1 MLEPLSSNLKSTSV
15 IQLVNSYWFDLI
27 WLDLTWLDFDLLL
40 LVLAIWT
47 TSWNRANLKIIGWA
61 QLPFVILEI
70 PYSHFR
76 PWIWLGNNLWNNK
89 LKINT
94 DWLTEPLTLNWI
106 ECEFSCRF
114 CTHTKYMYI
123 INENVLF
130 SSFDKVKPKFCKG
143 FCSNINWFFNFA
155 PKFCIWFN
163 NKQF

>member
-1 MLEPLSSNLKSTSV
+1 MRFRNELFVIVILPPDKVLSAYHQVKARHWCLNHFHQISRAPQSSSQS
-15 IQLVNSYWFDLI
+15 IHIDLT
-27 WLDLTWLDFDLLL
+27 WSDLTWLDFDLLL

-106 ECEFSCRF
+106 ECEWKKDAQLNSLR
-114 CTHTKYMYI
+114 
-123 INENVLF
+123 
-130 SSFDKVKPKFCKG
+130 
-143 FCSNINWFFNFA
+143 
-155 PKFCIWFN
+155 
-163 NKQF
+163 